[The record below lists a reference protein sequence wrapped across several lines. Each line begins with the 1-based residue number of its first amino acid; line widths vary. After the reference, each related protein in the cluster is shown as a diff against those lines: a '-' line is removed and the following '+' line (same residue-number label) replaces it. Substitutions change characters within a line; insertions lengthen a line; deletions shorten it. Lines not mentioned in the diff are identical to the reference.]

1 MIDVRKAVIAAQDYF
16 NSVQDLMSQNGP
28 LDIQDLRLEEIELSE
43 DKKFWF
49 VTIGYNLPK
58 WAMRNPL
65 LQEVVKTKE
74 WERNYKIF
82 KINADTGNVESMKIR
97 EV

>member
-1 MIDVRKAVIAAQDYF
+1 MIDVRKAILAARDYF

-28 LDIQDLRLEEIELSE
+28 LDIQDLRLEEVELSE
-43 DKKFWF
+43 DKKYWF
-49 VTIGYNLPK
+49 VTIGYDLPK
-58 WAMRNPL
+58 SAMRNPL
-65 LQEVVKTKE
+65 LPEVVRTQE

>member
-1 MIDVRKAVIAAQDYF
+1 MIDVRKAVLAAQDYF

-49 VTIGYNLPK
+49 VTIGYDLPK
-58 WAMRNPL
+58 SAMRNPL
-65 LQEVVKTKE
+65 LPEVVKMKE